1 MWPCTRRI
9 VPAEEAIKATIVER
23 RAVIFAP
30 YLGHCYRGHGCGT

>member
-9 VPAEEAIKATIVER
+9 VPAKEVIKATIVER